1 MVKTKDEILESIKAK
16 IGDDDSDEAI
26 GLLEDITDT
35 LNDYDNKTKDTE
47 DWKAKY
53 EENDKTWRKRYRDRF
68 YNNEGEEDGDNGGI
82 DMKEPLDDNKP
93 HSFDDLFN
101 KGE

>member
-1 MVKTKDEILESIKAK
+1 MVRTKDEIINAIKGK
-16 IGDDDSDEAI
+16 IGEDTSDETLT
-26 GLLEDITDT
+26 LLEDISDT

-53 EENDKTWRKRYRDRF
+53 EQNDKDWRQRYRDRF
-68 YNNEGEEDGDNGGI
+68 FNNEDGEGENDEINDLSEN
-82 DMKEPLDDNKP
+82 LDDNKP
-93 HSFDDLFN
+93 HTFEDLFS